1 MVHPLLYF
9 IFCFVFYLC
18 YSFGVGGRWLHSR
31 FSYIS
36 VVFHKRNL
44 CVNIVLNI
52 RYGAL
57 VDSNRVT
64 EGREMALGHVI
75 INVNIKVTESILM
88 EFGVFL

>member
-1 MVHPLLYF
+1 M
-9 IFCFVFYLC
+9 
-18 YSFGVGGRWLHSR
+18 GGRWLHSR

-36 VVFHKRNL
+36 VVFHKCNL
-44 CVNIVLNI
+44 CVNIVLSI

-57 VDSNRVT
+57 VDSNRIT
-64 EGREMALGHVI
+64 EGREMALGHVT